1 MTNKEKFIE
10 DVENVIEQL
19 SEQGLEYFNQLKEE
33 KAKSEFTE
41 KGQKILIY
49 MQNNYKKYN
58 NIFKA
63 KVIGEGLFMS
73 GRSVSGSI
81 RKLITDGYIAK
92 NTGNPVTYS
101 LTDLGKEYKFD
112 NN

>member
-33 KAKSEFTE
+33 KTKSEFTE

-92 NTGNPVTYS
+92 NIGNPVTYS